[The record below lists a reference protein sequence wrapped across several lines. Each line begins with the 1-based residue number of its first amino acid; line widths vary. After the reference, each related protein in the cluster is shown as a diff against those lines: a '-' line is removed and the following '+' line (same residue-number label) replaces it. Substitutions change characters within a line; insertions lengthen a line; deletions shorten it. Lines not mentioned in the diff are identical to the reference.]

1 MIRSVLEF
9 EIRLFDLWRYI
20 NWYLP
25 YDLLYKI
32 CEIVSF
38 CLWNAE
44 NNNPNNISQD
54 NNQNKVQSIHV
65 NVGAKE
71 DQMTSF
77 QD

>member
-1 MIRSVLEF
+1 MLKTAI
-9 EIRLFDLWRYI
+9 
-20 NWYLP
+20 
-25 YDLLYKI
+25 KI
-32 CEIVSF
+32 T
-38 CLWNAE
+38 
-44 NNNPNNISQD
+44 SQKK

>member
-1 MIRSVLEF
+1 ML
-9 EIRLFDLWRYI
+9 
-20 NWYLP
+20 
-25 YDLLYKI
+25 KI
-32 CEIVSF
+32 AIQIMSHKK
-38 CLWNAE
+38 
-44 NNNPNNISQD
+44 